1 MAFNS
6 SIQCSPSSHEMIKK
20 YDVFVSFRGKDTR
33 NNFTDHFFAALHR
46 KGILAFRD
54 DTKLNKGQ
62 RILSNLMQAIEGSQI
77 FVVVFSKNYASS
89 TWCLRELQK
98 ILDFVN
104 VSRKHVLPVFYD
116 VDPSEV
122 RKQTGDYEKAMS
134 KHEEK
139 SREDKEKM
147 EEVKRWRGAL
157 TQVANLAGWDMRNKS
172 EYAEIEKIVQE
183 INSILGHDFSS
194 LPNDLVGIQSP
205 VEELEK
211 PLFADPIGDI
221 RIVGICG
228 MGGIGK
234 TTLATVL
241 YHRISHQYT
250 ARCFIDDLSK
260 VYRES
265 GPTGALKQ
273 LLCQTLNEEN
283 LHISNL
289 YNAANLIRSR
299 LRYVKT
305 LMVLDNVDEVEQLE
319 KLVVDRQWFGAGSR
333 IIIIS
338 RNKHILEKYGVD
350 VVYKVQL
357 LNSTNALKLF
367 SKKAFHSEDI
377 VNDYKSLTNDVLEY
391 AKGLPLAIKV
401 LGSFLFGRNVSE
413 WRSAIVRLRENPNKD
428 ILDVLQISYDGLQD
442 LEKQI
447 FLDIACFFSGY
458 EELYVRKILNCCG
471 FHSEIGIRV
480 LLDKSLI
487 DNSYGFIKMHDML
500 KHLGRK
506 IAKGNSAKEPE
517 KWSRLWLYEDFYK
530 VMSEAK
536 ESNNEAIVLDMS
548 RNMEVLTTDAEA
560 MHKMSRLRLLIFH
573 AVKFRGSLNFLSN
586 NLQFLQWHGYPFS
599 YLPSSFQPT
608 KLVELILPHSN
619 IKKLWKGV
627 KYLPNLRAL
636 DLSNSKN
643 LIKVPDLSG
652 VPNLEWIILE
662 GCIKLERIH
671 PSVCLLRKLAFLSL
685 KNCINLVSLPSNI
698 LGLSSLEYLNISG
711 CPKVFSNKLLVQP
724 KHEEHFQMAD
734 MRENSMQYSHS
745 TSSSIVKK
753 LVFPFH
759 FSKGYKNSAGYL
771 LPSLPSFC
779 CLHDL
784 DLSFCNLSQIP
795 DAIGCMHSLETL
807 NLGGNYFVSLP
818 SSIKKLSKLVH
829 LNLQHC
835 KQLRYLPE
843 MTSPTAL
850 PVIRGIYS
858 FAHYGRGLVFFNC
871 PEIVDIERCRG
882 MTFAWLIQV
891 LQVSQE
897 SATPIGWIDIVIPG
911 NQIPRWFNNLSVD
924 TSISLDP
931 SPLLHDNNWIGI
943 ACSVVFVVF
952 DDPNTLNFKFK
963 SSIGIGFETRSYSDH
978 LSIPVLLDRDLVTIG
993 LHHLWL
999 LYLTKDELFS
1009 FFEIEKMSDLYGTK
1023 MRTNIWQ
1030 SQGLR
1035 LEVSSCGYQWVF
1047 KEDLDKLNPTMMRRG
1062 YNNIQVDDNFVK
1074 GGSILCLED
1083 GI

>member
-1 MAFNS
+1 
-6 SIQCSPSSHEMIKK
+6 MIA
-20 YDVFVSFRGKDTR
+20 DF
-33 NNFTDHFFAALHR
+33 
-46 KGILAFRD
+46 GILETFR
-54 DTKLNKGQ
+54 
-62 RILSNLMQAIEGSQI
+62 
-77 FVVVFSKNYASS
+77 
-89 TWCLRELQK
+89 
-98 ILDFVN
+98 
-104 VSRKHVLPVFYD
+104 
-116 VDPSEV
+116 
-122 RKQTGDYEKAMS
+122 
-134 KHEEK
+134 
-139 SREDKEKM
+139 
-147 EEVKRWRGAL
+147 
-157 TQVANLAGWDMRNKS
+157 S

-211 PLFADPIGDI
+211 HLFADPIGDV

-265 GPTGALKQ
+265 GPIGALKQ

-319 KLVVDRQWFGAGSR
+319 KLVVDRHWFGAGSR

-586 NLQFLQWHGYPFS
+586 NLQFLQWYGYPFS

-608 KLVELILPHSN
+608 KLVELILPQSN

-636 DLSNSKN
+636 DLSYSKN

-711 CPKVFSNKLLVQP
+711 CPKVF
-724 KHEEHFQMAD
+724 
-734 MRENSMQYSHS
+734 R
-745 TSSSIVKK
+745 
-753 LVFPFH
+753 
-759 FSKGYKNSAGYL
+759 YKNSAGYL

-795 DAIGCMHSLETL
+795 DAVGCMHSLETL

-843 MTSPTAL
+843 MPSPTAL
-850 PVIRGIYS
+850 PIIRGIYS

-891 LQVSQE
+891 LQVLTLFFL
-897 SATPIGWIDIVIPG
+897 AY
-911 NQIPRWFNNLSVD
+911 LSF
-924 TSISLDP
+924 S
-931 SPLLHDNNWIGI
+931 
-943 ACSVVFVVF
+943 
-952 DDPNTLNFKFK
+952 
-963 SSIGIGFETRSYSDH
+963 
-978 LSIPVLLDRDLVTIG
+978 LSIYVV
-993 LHHLWL
+993 
-999 LYLTKDELFS
+999 
-1009 FFEIEKMSDLYGTK
+1009 
-1023 MRTNIWQ
+1023 N
-1030 SQGLR
+1030 
-1035 LEVSSCGYQWVF
+1035 
-1047 KEDLDKLNPTMMRRG
+1047 
-1062 YNNIQVDDNFVK
+1062 
-1074 GGSILCLED
+1074 
-1083 GI
+1083 